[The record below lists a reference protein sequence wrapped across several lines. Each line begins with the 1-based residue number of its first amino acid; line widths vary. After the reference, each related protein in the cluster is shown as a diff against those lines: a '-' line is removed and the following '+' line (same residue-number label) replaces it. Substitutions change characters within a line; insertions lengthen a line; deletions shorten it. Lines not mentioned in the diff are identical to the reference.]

1 MKCNGSQT
9 TCTARNGPHA
19 ERKPDVRDSEV
30 RAVAQRFEAVLFA
43 SALKPLAA
51 SLGFFGEAAVD
62 AAALSFARGARDGLG
77 ALLERSLA
85 REAARDE
92 PGAR

>member
-1 MKCNGSQT
+1 
-9 TCTARNGPHA
+9 
-19 ERKPDVRDSEV
+19 VRE
-30 RAVAQRFEAVLFA
+30 VAQRFEALLFA

-62 AAALSFARGARDGLG
+62 ATALTLARQAHDGLG

-85 REAARDE
+85 REAARDQA
-92 PGAR
+92 GVR

>member
-1 MKCNGSQT
+1 MKCNGSPT
-9 TCTARNGPHA
+9 TCTAHNAPHVERNT
-19 ERKPDVRDSEV
+19 KVRDL
-30 RAVAQRFEAVLFA
+30 AQRFEALLFA

-62 AAALSFARGARDGLG
+62 ATALRLARGSHDGLG

-85 REAARDE
+85 REAARDQA
-92 PGAR
+92 GVR

>member
-1 MKCNGSQT
+1 
-9 TCTARNGPHA
+9 
-19 ERKPDVRDSEV
+19 VRE
-30 RAVAQRFEAVLFA
+30 VAQRFEALLFA
-43 SALKPLAA
+43 SALKPLAT

-62 AAALSFARGARDGLG
+62 AAALTLARDSHDGLG

-85 REAARDE
+85 REASGDEARDK